1 MYCFKHKQLEEKGLF
16 LAMLNCDLDSCDTE
30 VSWTSAKLLA
40 NLSCTG
46 IFKMFLIPIFLFVQ
60 TLDSWHVL

>member
-1 MYCFKHKQLEEKGLF
+1 
-16 LAMLNCDLDSCDTE
+16 MLNCDLDSCNTE
-30 VSWTSAKLLA
+30 VSRTSAKLLA

-46 IFKMFLIPIFLFVQ
+46 IFKMFLITTFLFVQ